1 MKQLILI
8 FLILPNI
15 LFSQVKTPAIIVLGV
30 AHSAQLV
37 CSAQQPAAV
46 RSFMV
51 RVKPDAILIERSPEE
66 FSRSDFYE
74 FTYEQQFVVVPFAL
88 QQKIPLYPIDWLP
101 NEQDLLLAFG
111 VKDLEVPAFTRNPSG
126 FWGFTV
132 FNDSS
137 VLHRPLYYAEDSNL
151 QKQNSD
157 WYSKY
162 PSKQVNF
169 DFARR
174 LFLYRTFLQAQR
186 IKAVAKNFTQKDT
199 LLIIIGDMH
208 KQDIERNLASAGY
221 TIINSAN
228 FGNITDEEIKRNYEL
243 MDAYAIASFNLL
255 GVQAKTN
262 IIAQGLL
269 AEAMVHIRIVNS
281 PEAAFFATK
290 YLLFDK
296 KISSKEAINKY
307 QPILKTLP
315 KGTDFSWT
323 GVKDKSRL
331 DSYFDP
337 FGNMT
342 LWQRIHLEI
351 AREYFM
357 VGNTIN
363 CNKEKEFLL
372 NELQDLKKGMLFA
385 YWQEYIEK

>member
-1 MKQLILI
+1 MKQLLLI
-8 FLILPNI
+8 FFILTNT
-15 LFSQVKTPAIIVLGV
+15 LFSQTTNPFIVVIGV
-30 AHSAQLV
+30 THSAQLV
-37 CSAQQPAAV
+37 CSAQQPAAL

-51 RVKPDAILIERSPEE
+51 RVKPSAILIERSPEE

-74 FTYEQQFVVVPFAL
+74 FTYEQQFVVVPFAR
-88 QQKIPLYPIDWLP
+88 QHKIPLYPIDWLP
-101 NEQDLLLAFG
+101 KEQDLLLAFG
-111 VKDLEVPAFTRNPSG
+111 VKDLEVPTFTRNPSG

-132 FNDSS
+132 FKDSS
-137 VLHRPLYYAEDSNL
+137 ILHRSLYYAEDSNL
-151 QKQNSD
+151 RLQNAD

-174 LFLYRTFLQAQR
+174 LFLYRTFLQTQR
-186 IKAVAKNFTQKDT
+186 IKAAAKSFTQRDT
-199 LLIIIGDMH
+199 LLIVIGDMH
-208 KQDIERNLASAGY
+208 KEDIERNLTSAGY

-243 MDAYAIASFNLL
+243 MDAFAIVSFNLL

-262 IIAQGLL
+262 IIAQDLL
-269 AEAMVHIRIVNS
+269 TDAMMHIRTVNS
-281 PEAAFFATK
+281 PEAAFFGIK

-307 QPILKTLP
+307 RTILKRLP
-315 KGTDFSWT
+315 QGTDFTWT
-323 GVKDKSRL
+323 GVKNKSRL

-342 LWQRIHLEI
+342 LLQRIHLEL
-351 AREYFM
+351 AREYFI
-357 VGNTIN
+357 VGDTSNY
-363 CNKEKEFLL
+363 NKEKELLL
-372 NELQDLKKGMLFA
+372 NELQDLKKAMLFV